1 LDALNL
7 VVAALKA
14 SGPDKNKMRSF
25 IENKKGFVGTGGIF
39 NFSPTDHTGLGL
51 DSLEMLTVK
60 KGKFDLYKK

>member
-1 LDALNL
+1 
-7 VVAALKA
+7 
-14 SGPDKNKMRSF
+14 MRSF